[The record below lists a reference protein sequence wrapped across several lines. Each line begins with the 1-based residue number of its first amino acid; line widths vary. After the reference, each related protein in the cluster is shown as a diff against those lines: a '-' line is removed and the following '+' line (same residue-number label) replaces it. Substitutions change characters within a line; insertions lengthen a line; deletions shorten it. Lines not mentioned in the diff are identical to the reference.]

1 MHYPPPVTEAVTAMT
16 RDLWSGPGE
25 GEHIWFLG
33 SLITIKVP
41 GDAVGNRCTMIE
53 FLMPRGLSPPRHY
66 HPQDETFTMLEGEL
80 TFVAGDEGFTCEP
93 GASWVVPGG
102 IPHTF
107 RVESET
113 ARLVAVYAPAG
124 LEHCFRNAG
133 LPAAAPTLPP
143 PEAPARPM
151 EVIEQVMRTHDHH
164 NVGPPL
170 GPDD

>member
-1 MHYPPPVTEAVTAMT
+1 MHYRRLMAEAVMT
-16 RDLWSGPGE
+16 RGLWSGPGE

-33 SLITIKVP
+33 SLVTIKVS
-41 GDAVGNRCTMIE
+41 GDAVDGRCAMLE
-53 FLMPRGLSPPRHY
+53 FLMPRGVSPPRHY
-66 HPQDETFTMLEGEL
+66 HQSDELFTMLDGEL
-80 TFVAGDEGFTCEP
+80 TFVAGDQRFIGTP
-93 GASWVVPGG
+93 GSDWVVPGG

-124 LEHCFRNAG
+124 LMEDCFRKAG
-133 LPAAAPTLPP
+133 LPADSATLPP
-143 PEAPARPM
+143 PDAPARPM
-151 EVIEQVMRTHDHH
+151 EVIEEVMRTHDHH